1 MWDSLGEK
9 HEALFLTSAIL
20 ALEAW
25 PLVSTTVNYRGNDS
39 ITVVITAKIGL
50 CSKWLSVVKSCILRN
65 KSS

>member
-1 MWDSLGEK
+1 MLSS
-9 HEALFLTSAIL
+9 TSTIL

-25 PLVSTTVNYRGNDS
+25 LLVSAMVNYRGNGS
-39 ITVVITAKIGL
+39 VTVVITAKIGL